1 MFKYLLFRGIQ
12 DIRYV
17 FSNHDAVSPE
27 EIKAQLERAN
37 ECVCHIWEDEE
48 ATFREKMAECASVV
62 SRVIERNAPQDME
75 EFVGVPA
82 ELLES
87 LARIFRE
94 TYRGENLLLV
104 GRSDTRAYEV
114 QEQYASEVA
123 EQLQWSRPL
132 HSRAITRLGK
142 AYGLTSMPLLCIAS
156 VAGLWQLCC
165 SPFYQRVLSLVCPP
179 CLSSSSYR

>member
-12 DIRYV
+12 DIRYI
-17 FSNHDAVSPE
+17 FSDHEVVLPE
-27 EIKAQLERAN
+27 EIKAQLTRAN
-37 ECVCHIWEDEE
+37 DCVRQIWEDED
-48 ATFREKMAECASVV
+48 AGFQEKMVGCASLV

-75 EFVGVPA
+75 EFVGVPT
-82 ELLES
+82 ELLGS
-87 LARIFRE
+87 LARIFRK
-94 TYRGENLLLV
+94 TYRSEKLLLI
-104 GRSDTRAYEV
+104 GRSDTHAYEV
-114 QEQYASEVA
+114 QEQYASKVA
-123 EQLQWSRPL
+123 EQLKGSRRL